1 MASLASVPAEILLL
15 IFTYLE
21 CFADLTS
28 VAGVCKGWRNAV
40 HVRLRASQRKEPPY
54 RQLPWLLQPSYDV
67 PPSTITSFVSG
78 TTGHRICLPE
88 GVRRRDR
95 YYCGS
100 HEGGWVAV
108 AADRRRPHY
117 EFVNLINQAS
127 ASIPLPNTL
136 RSHPTRSEVVDEI
149 RVVTLSD
156 VPTAGSC
163 IAAAHTVGGYPSII
177 FCRPHADGHWVPPLM
192 DTEPLQDTLYHR
204 GAVYQGF
211 YAISNMDNLYVFLPR
226 EINNGETLV
235 MRQVIIS
242 FSPALAMGRRVVAS
256 NITRYLVESRG
267 KLLVVLRYSGMAMG
281 TNDLRTLHFRVFEM
295 ELNELPNGG
304 HSTAWVE
311 LDDLD
316 GRIITVARGCS
327 RAFEAAQYRGF
338 QGGSIYFLDDAAVGT
353 GPMYSIFSFAD
364 LGMYS
369 MGETKIERPGLPTP
383 ALRDC
388 LDGDGALLGRSAPR
402 HPSQPQATE
411 HELLRWLFA
420 PRSNQAW
427 DGRAE
432 HLRMLAGCEPG
443 SNCPYGPREIMVHT
457 IRNGSHATELV
468 TSKLKI
474 VNETDP
480 IASDEASSSTSAGG
494 EQVVHETVA
503 SVWPLLCKPGNRR
516 SIWFLPPSAD
526 EWLLPPPPAD
536 A

>member
-1 MASLASVPAEILLL
+1 MANITADILIV
-15 IFTYLE
+15 IFTCLQ

-28 VAGVCKGWRNAV
+28 VAGVSKSWRKAV
-40 HVRLRASQRKEPPY
+40 HERLQASQQEEPRY
-54 RQLPWLLQPSYDV
+54 RQLPWLLQPSYDA
-67 PPSTITSFVSG
+67 PPSTITSYVSG
-78 TTGHRICLPE
+78 TTGRRICLPE
-88 GVRRRDR
+88 GVRRRDH
-95 YYCGS
+95 YCGS

-108 AADRRRPHY
+108 AADRRAPHY
-117 EFVNLINQAS
+117 ELVNLVKQAI

-136 RSHPTRSEVVDEI
+136 RSHHPTRFEVVDEI
-149 RVVTLSD
+149 RMVTLSD

-177 FCRPHADGHWVPPLM
+177 FCRPHVDCHWMPPLM

-211 YAISNMDNLYVFLPR
+211 YAISNRDNLYVFLPR

-235 MRQVIIS
+235 MRQVVIS
-242 FSPALAMGRRVVAS
+242 FAPALAMGRRVVGS
-256 NITRYLVESRG
+256 TITRYLVESRG
-267 KLLVVLRYSGMAMG
+267 KLLVVLRYSGTTTG
-281 TNDLRTLHFRVFEM
+281 TTDLRTLHFRVFEM
-295 ELNELPNGG
+295 ELNPLPNGG

-311 LDDLD
+311 LDGLD
-316 GRIITVARGCS
+316 GRVITIARGCS
-327 RAFEAAQYRGF
+327 RAFEAVQYKGF
-338 QGGSIYFLDDAAVGT
+338 QGGSIYFLDDAVGP
-353 GPMYSIFSFAD
+353 GRMYSIFSFAD

-383 ALRDC
+383 ALRGC
-388 LDGDGALLGRSAPR
+388 SDGDGPLLGRSAPR
-402 HPSQPQATE
+402 HPSEPQATE
-411 HELLRWLFA
+411 NERLRWLFT
-420 PRSNQAW
+420 PCSVDLTW

-443 SNCPYGPREIMVHT
+443 SNCPYGPRELMVRT
-457 IRNGSHATELV
+457 IRNVSPATELV

-474 VNETDP
+474 VSETDHV
-480 IASDEASSSTSAGG
+480 ANDEASSSTSAGG

-516 SIWFLPPSAD
+516 PIWFLPPSAD